1 MLVMEKQT
9 LSLKKKRR
17 RSERELNTPLYALR
31 CIQAG
36 LRLSDLDVLDYGFV
50 LDILTELDNDNCK
63 YKDVAS
69 QADFD
74 KF

>member
-1 MLVMEKQT
+1 V
-9 LSLKKKRR
+9 
-17 RSERELNTPLYALR
+17 NTPLYVLR

-36 LRLSDLDVLDYGFV
+36 LKLSDLDVLDYGFV
-50 LDILTELDNDNCK
+50 SDMLTELDNDSYK

-74 KF
+74 RF